1 MKLVCGPQ
9 SRIEK
14 RRALP
19 EMARSQDTR
28 SVGHSHKNLKRA
40 RKRQLTLHPP
50 PPVFSLGDHRRRVI
64 GPSANLPPDYFNA
77 EGRSPETDRLRTEI
91 RLSLEEEVAK
101 YFRDNVGQVAIFDAN
116 VSKFTYQA
124 PLFHHTDA
132 SLTPSQ
138 PSQNGTKAARIA
150 LRQKFEA
157 QGVNVFFIGACNTRA
172 FQDDRISLILASH
185 ARFRE
190 YLRPRGH
197 RRGQHPFGQD
207 QLAGRAFLQ
216 NLEQIKV
223 EECRLPESDLYV
235 RLLVWD
241 AQYAGWNPDDAV
253 KDYMRRIAAHAG
265 RYETMET
272 SGGPF
277 VKIYNIGERL
287 VVNNIRGYLQS
298 RIVFFLMN
306 VHHKKRTIWFARAG
320 ESMIEHSFKADSDL
334 SEQGKVYAEKL
345 RDFIVAKRR
354 ELLEERVEAG
364 EQGHE
369 RRLTVSLISPL
380 PLHALAVIPSVPL
393 DTEAQR
399 TASRL
404 HGS

>member
-1 MKLVCGPQ
+1 
-9 SRIEK
+9 
-14 RRALP
+14 
-19 EMARSQDTR
+19 
-28 SVGHSHKNLKRA
+28 
-40 RKRQLTLHPP
+40 
-50 PPVFSLGDHRRRVI
+50 
-64 GPSANLPPDYFNA
+64 
-77 EGRSPETDRLRTEI
+77 
-91 RLSLEEEVAK
+91 
-101 YFRDNVGQVAIFDAN
+101 
-116 VSKFTYQA
+116 
-124 PLFHHTDA
+124 
-132 SLTPSQ
+132 
-138 PSQNGTKAARIA
+138 
-150 LRQKFEA
+150 
-157 QGVNVFFIGACNTRA
+157 
-172 FQDDRISLILASH
+172 LIVVH
-185 ARFRE
+185 
-190 YLRPRGH
+190 
-197 RRGQHPFGQD
+197 
-207 QLAGRAFLQ
+207 
-216 NLEQIKV
+216 V
-223 EECRLPESDLYV
+223 
-235 RLLVWD
+235 VWN

-354 ELLEERVEAG
+354 ELLEERVAAG

-380 PLHALAVIPSVPL
+380 HA
-393 DTEAQR
+393 R
-399 TASRL
+399 
-404 HGS
+404 HGSEISTCAVAF